1 MGRGQNIKLHRSL
14 EEADATLMNDFEEFK
29 ASVEEVPADIV
40 EIGRELEVEPE
51 DVTDCGNL
59 MIKANLPTFMCRLNF
74 SLIPWLPWWLRQ

>member
-1 MGRGQNIKLHRSL
+1 M
-14 EEADATLMNDFEEFK
+14 EEADATLMNDFKFK
-29 ASVEEVPADIV
+29 ASVEEVTADIV
-40 EIGRELEVEPE
+40 EIGRELEMESE